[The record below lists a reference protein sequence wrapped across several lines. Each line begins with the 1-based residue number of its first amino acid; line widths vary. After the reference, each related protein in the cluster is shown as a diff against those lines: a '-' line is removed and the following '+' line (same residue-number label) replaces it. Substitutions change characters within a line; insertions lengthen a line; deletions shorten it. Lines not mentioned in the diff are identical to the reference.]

1 MKGEEYEERAAIAQY
16 DGGMSREEA
25 EAFAEYLMQDRT
37 YSEAPDTWQHMNRR
51 WRAVVAKKFGQKKMK
66 IAHRK
71 LKEKHD
77 VESFKDLTIGQIE
90 ASIDRIAGR
99 DD

>member
-1 MKGEEYEERAAIAQY
+1 MKGEEYEERAAIAEY

-25 EAFAEYLMQDRT
+25 EAFAEHQMQQCT
-37 YSEAPDTWQHMNRR
+37 HLEAPDTWQHMNRR

-66 IAHRK
+66 IAHKK
-71 LKEKHD
+71 LKEKHN

-90 ASIDRIAGR
+90 ASIDRMSDR